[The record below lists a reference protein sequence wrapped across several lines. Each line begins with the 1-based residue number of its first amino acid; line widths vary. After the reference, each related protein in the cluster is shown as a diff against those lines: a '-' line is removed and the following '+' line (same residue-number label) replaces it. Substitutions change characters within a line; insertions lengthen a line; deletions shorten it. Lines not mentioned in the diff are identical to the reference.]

1 MQPNPNQRHTNSLEI
16 NLPEAQSILK
26 SMISDT
32 TDIVFVKD
40 LQGRYIVANQAAA
53 DLLNITIE
61 EIIGR
66 DDTALFDP
74 EIARSI
80 AQIDR
85 QVIATE
91 TSFSYEEDIFNSQTS
106 KSLLTSKYPWRD
118 NDGNICGI
126 IGISKDIT
134 DSKRSEKQLRKIL
147 DSLFSFVGVLSPDGI
162 LIEANRTALEVAN
175 LKPEDVLNK
184 PFAEAYW
191 WSYSTQSQTRLNKAI
206 ARAAAG
212 KTVRY
217 DVEVR
222 IGDEKRIL
230 IDFSLVPLFNV
241 NGKVEYLIP
250 SGIDIT
256 EREQSKKALTNSE
269 NQLRNILDSL
279 PVYIGLLT
287 PDGRVITIN
296 QTALEAINI
305 KLEDVSGQPFAET
318 PWWTSTE
325 VKAKIEDAIRRAA
338 AGEAVRFDTLT
349 RGRGEG
355 NSILVEFNMIP
366 IFNDQGE
373 VEYLVPSGTDITE
386 REQSKK
392 ALEQSQQ
399 ELQLITEVIP
409 QQIWTALPDGTVDY
423 ISRRWQKY
431 TGINLEQLQDRGWE
445 IIIHPDDL
453 ERVSQNWHQA
463 IKTGNNYNLEA
474 RLRSKNGAYRWFL
487 NRARPLRDFQGEI
500 IKWYGTNTDISRIKE
515 LEATLR
521 EQTEDLIQANQL
533 KDDFLAI
540 VSHELRTPL
549 NPILGWAQLLAAGR
563 LDAEKATTGIGII
576 ERNAKLQA
584 QIIDDLLDVSR
595 ILRDK
600 IELKVA
606 PLNLE
611 SVIRLALS
619 TVQLAAEAK
628 SIQIETIFEPNVKVI
643 GDARRLQQIVW
654 NLVSNAI
661 KFTPD
666 NGRVIVKLERIG
678 QQAQIQV
685 IDTGQGISP
694 EFLPYVFERFRQAQ
708 SSRTRKFGG
717 LGLGLAIARHLT
729 ELHGGTVGVES
740 AGEGQGTTF
749 KIKLPLID
757 TPTVKS
763 SNNVS
768 IDRFWKSDR
777 LNGLKVLV
785 VDDEIDSLN
794 VLAITLEQAG
804 ATVSSFTSA
813 NAAIEAIR
821 KSIPDLIISDIG
833 MPEVD
838 GYTMMSQIRK
848 LPQGKNI
855 PAIALSAYA
864 REIDRVRSIE
874 VGFQHHL
881 GKPVDI
887 PTLITTITTLTKS

>member
-1 MQPNPNQRHTNSLEI
+1 
-16 NLPEAQSILK
+16 
-26 SMISDT
+26 MISLPGLT
-32 TDIVFVKD
+32 LAT
-40 LQGRYIVANQAAA
+40 GR
-53 DLLNITIE
+53 
-61 EIIGR
+61 
-66 DDTALFDP
+66 P

-85 QVIATE
+85 QVIATGK
-91 TSFSYEEDIFNSQTS
+91 SFSYEENIFNSQTS
-106 KSLLTSKYPWRD
+106 KCLLTSKYPWRD
-118 NDGNICGI
+118 NNGNICGI
-126 IGISKDIT
+126 IGICKDIT
-134 DSKRSEKQLRKIL
+134 DSKRSEKQLRRVL
-147 DSLFSFVGVLSPDGI
+147 DSLFSFVGVLNPDGI
-162 LIEANRTALEVAN
+162 LIEANRTALEAAN

-184 PFAEAYW
+184 PFAKTYW

-212 KTVRY
+212 ETVRY

-222 IGDEKRIL
+222 IGDEKQIL
-230 IDFSLVPLFNV
+230 IDFSLVPLFDA
-241 NGKVEYLIP
+241 NGEVEYLIP

-256 EREQSKKALTNSE
+256 EREQSKKALTDSE
-269 NQLRNILDSL
+269 HQLRNILDSL

-296 QTALEAINI
+296 QTALEGVNL
-305 KLEDVSGQPFAET
+305 KLEDVLGQPFAET

-325 VKAKIEDAIRRAA
+325 VKAKIEDAIMRAA
-338 AGEAVRFDTLT
+338 AGEAVRFDTLSQ
-349 RGRGEG
+349 GRGEG

-366 IFNDQGE
+366 IFNDRGE
-373 VEYLVPSGTDITE
+373 VEYIVPSGIDITE

-399 ELQLITEVIP
+399 ELKLITEVIP
-409 QQIWTALPDGTVDY
+409 QQIWTALPDGTIDY

-431 TGINLEQLQDRGWE
+431 TGINLEQAQRGWE
-445 IIIHPDDL
+445 TIIHPDD
-453 ERVSQNWHQA
+453 RKRA
-463 IKTGNNYNLEA
+463 IQDWNKAVKTGENYNSEA
-474 RLRSKNGAYRWFL
+474 RLRNKNGAYRWFL

-515 LEATLR
+515 LEETLR

-549 NPILGWAQLLAAGR
+549 NPILGWAQLLAGGK
-563 LDAEKATTGIGII
+563 LDAEKTKTGIGII
-576 ERNAKLQA
+576 ERNARLQA

-600 IELKVA
+600 LELKVA

-611 SVIRLALS
+611 SVISSALS

-628 SIQIETIFEPNVKVI
+628 SIQIETIFEPNIGRVV

-661 KFTPD
+661 KFTPN
-666 NGRVIVKLERIG
+666 NGRVTVKLERIG
-678 QQAQIQV
+678 QQARIQI

-694 EFLPYVFERFRQAQ
+694 EFLPYIFERFRQAQ
-708 SSRTRKFGG
+708 SSKTRKFGG
-717 LGLGLAIARHLT
+717 LGLGLAIVRHLT
-729 ELHGGTVGVES
+729 ELHGGTIGVES

-749 KIKLPLID
+749 KVKLPLID
-757 TPTVKS
+757 TPTAES
-763 SNNVS
+763 SNKDKVS
-768 IDRFWKSDR
+768 IDRFLKSNCLD
-777 LNGLKVLV
+777 GLKILV
-785 VDDEIDSLN
+785 VDDEIDSLD
-794 VLAITLEQAG
+794 VLTIALEQAG
-804 ATVSSFTSA
+804 ATVSSFSSA
-813 NAAIEAIR
+813 NAAIEAIN
-821 KSIPDLIISDIG
+821 KSTPDLLIGDIG

-838 GYTMMSQIRK
+838 GYTMMSQIRQ
-848 LPQGKNI
+848 LPQGKKI

-887 PTLITTITTLTKS
+887 PTLIKLITRLIKS